1 MAPVNIGNLIRW
13 LLGLSLSLGIPWIGM
28 AQPRDITLASGAR
41 EARLSVEPVVDAIVE
56 GEEFVTLELVDD
68 SPNYVLAPQRVA
80 RMSLG
85 DLTPPP
91 DLLGFAPASGLP
103 GTLVT
108 LRGHSLDQTTVVTF
122 NGVPAVFTVDS
133 PYQVTATV
141 PTNAVNG
148 PISLATPSGAITS
161 TGTFTVLKDGEWPNG
176 WVDRNWSDLQRSD
189 SGFDLNSVTYADGL
203 YVAVGEFGIIRT
215 SPDGQ
220 KWTMQES
227 GYLGDLYGVAAG
239 KINGVNWFVAV
250 GGGATREA
258 GGVILT
264 SVDGLNWNLKVIDRP
279 MTAVGYGAGAFVVG
293 GQNRVGKT
301 VDGVN
306 WEFKEAPRQDS
317 LRETFLSIVYGGGN
331 FYATSALQSHDGRGH
346 RIIWKSKNGIDWVLV
361 VGRTGELDQRIIARS
376 ADYWYRYGAIGISD
390 QNVFLVVGYHSNGQE
405 SGNAEWNCKGLNPN
419 NYPNANSFVWCGD
432 FDHYTAN
439 SFWNSAALDNNSGS
453 WAHYSQDGV
462 TWAERSK
469 PDQVGL
475 FGLAYGDD
483 TFVAVG
489 NGGAIRLTSDGQ
501 FWQSFQA
508 PTVERLRSVVYGGGQ
523 FLAVGRKGVVVT
535 SKSGVEWAIARPS
548 ASPFNYWSR
557 STLTGVASGPM
568 GLVAVGTN
576 QTVLKAA
583 GGGQWIQPLRA
594 GGSEFISGSFT
605 YSEAKTDSVQRGGR
619 VARVFP
625 AADGTSGL
633 AAGWLAGTDQGTE
646 GTWRWD
652 GTTNIFSN
660 IPWALQQ
667 PDGAAG
673 ENNLWWN
680 GKAAEDRKATDKGGY
695 FIEYPDNQLAGDFR
709 SVASGAGQYVIVGSK
724 TVLSSSDLKIW
735 RHSAPETTNDFTKVR
750 FLNGQFMALGV
761 GGALRMSSDGITWA
775 SRTSGVST
783 ALLDGAY
790 GAGRYIAVGES
801 GAIVGSVDGLAW
813 EKFLTGVTTPLRAIA
828 YGNGI
833 FVAVG
838 DGGVVLTSET
848 GTGWRLR
855 ASSGKTFRFLEFAD
869 NRFIAGDGSAV
880 FQSTDGRTWEPWS
893 RHRDFTS
900 IYDRKRTFNA
910 LWVGDRSAWLVG
922 EYATILQSSE
932 YLPTL
937 PAISLQL
944 GEGIASE
951 VGPRAGTFILRRSG
965 DLSKP
970 LTIRV
975 KIGGTAVEPD
985 DYVITG
991 PILR

>member
-1 MAPVNIGNLIRW
+1 MAPVSIDNLARW
-13 LLGLSLSLGIPWIGM
+13 LVGLSLLLGSPFVGIS
-28 AQPRDITLASGAR
+28 QTRDITFGTGAG
-41 EARLSVEPVVDAIVE
+41 EVQLSVLPVADAIVE

-68 SPNYVLAPQRVA
+68 PPNYVLAPQRAA
-80 RMSLG
+80 RMGLG
-85 DLTPPP
+85 DLTTPP
-91 DLLGFAPASGLP
+91 DLLGFAPATGLP

-133 PYQVTATV
+133 PYQVTITV
-141 PTNAVNG
+141 PHKAISG
-148 PISLATPSGAITS
+148 PIGLATPSGAITS
-161 TGTFTVLKDGEWPNG
+161 TGTFTVLEDGKWSDG
-176 WVDRNWSDLQRSD
+176 WVDRNWSDRQRSD
-189 SGFDLNSVTYADGL
+189 YGFDLNSVTHADGL

-227 GYLGDLYGVAAG
+227 GYLGDLYGVTAG

-264 SVDGLNWNLKVIDRP
+264 SVDGLNWSLKVIDRP

-306 WEFKEAPRQDS
+306 WGMKEAPRQEKHC
-317 LRETFLSIVYGGGN
+317 ETFLSIAHGGGN

-346 RIIWKSKNGIDWVLV
+346 RIIWKSANGIDWTIAL
-361 VGRTGELDQRIIARS
+361 GRSGEW
-376 ADYWYRYGAIGISD
+376 WYRYGAIGFSPEHG
-390 QNVFLVVGYHSNGQE
+390 LLAVGHHSNDAAG
-405 SGNAEWNCKGLNPN
+405 GNVVWEERYVLVNGN
-419 NYPNANSFVWCGD
+419 NRNVWDWYGDVDQYSSAN
-432 FDHYTAN
+432 
-439 SFWNSAALDNNSGS
+439 FWSPAAFDNNSGS

-475 FGLAYGDD
+475 FGLAYGDE

-489 NGGAIRLTSDGQ
+489 NGVAIRLTSDGQ
-501 FWQSFQA
+501 SWQSFQA

-548 ASPFNYWSR
+548 ASSFNYWSR
-557 STLTGVASGPM
+557 LTLTGVASGPM
-568 GLVAVGTN
+568 GLVAVGAN

-583 GGGQWIQPLRA
+583 GGGQWAQPLRA

-633 AAGWLAGTDQGTE
+633 AAGWLAGTDQGTD

-652 GTTNIFSN
+652 GTTNIISN
-660 IPWALQQ
+660 ISWALQQ

-709 SVASGAGQYVIVGSK
+709 SVASGVGRYVIVGSK

-735 RHSAPETTNDFTKVR
+735 RRSTPEATNDFTKVR
-750 FLNGQFMALGV
+750 FLNGQFMALGA
-761 GGALRMSSDGITWA
+761 GGALWMSLDGITWA

-790 GAGRYIAVGES
+790 GAGRYVAVGES
-801 GAIVGSVDGLAW
+801 GAIVGSVDGVAW
-813 EKFLTGVTTPLRAIA
+813 EKFPTGVTAPLRAIA
-828 YGNGI
+828 YGNGT

-838 DGGVVLTSET
+838 DGGVVLTSDT

-855 ASSGKTFRFLEFAD
+855 SSSGKPFRLLEFAE
-869 NRFIAGDGSAV
+869 NRFIAGDGSAL
-880 FQSTDGRTWEPWS
+880 FQSADGRTWEPWS

-910 LWVGDRSAWLVG
+910 LLVGERSAWLVG

-932 YLPTL
+932 YLSSL
-937 PAISLQL
+937 PAVSLQL
-944 GEGIASE
+944 GEGTASE

>member
-1 MAPVNIGNLIRW
+1 MTPVSANNVARW
-13 LLGLSLSLGIPWIGM
+13 FVGLALLLGSPFVGI
-28 AQPRDITLASGAR
+28 AQTRGITFATDAG
-41 EARLSVEPVVDAIVE
+41 EVQLSVLPVVDAIVE
-56 GEEFVTLELVDD
+56 GDEFVTLELVDD
-68 SPNYVLAPQRVA
+68 PPNYVLAPQRAA
-80 RMSLG
+80 RMGLG

-91 DLLGFAPASGLP
+91 DLLGFAPATGLP

-133 PYQVTATV
+133 PYQVTVTV
-141 PTNAVNG
+141 PPKAISG
-148 PISLATPSGAITS
+148 PIGLATPLGAITS
-161 TGTFTVLKDGEWPNG
+161 TGTFTVLEDGKWSDG
-176 WVDRNWSDLQRSD
+176 WVDRNWSDRQRSD
-189 SGFDLNSVTYADGL
+189 YGFDLNSVTHADGL

-258 GGVILT
+258 GGVILK
-264 SVDGLNWNLKVIDRP
+264 SMDGLNWELFKVDRP
-279 MTAVGYGAGAFVVG
+279 LFCVTFGNNSFLAGGLFRLFQSSDLTTWAK
-293 GQNRVGKT
+293 RET
-301 VDGVN
+301 
-306 WEFKEAPRQDS
+306 PRQDVW
-317 LRETFLSIVYGGGN
+317 RETAVALAYGNGL
-331 FYATSALQSHDGRGH
+331 FAMTTALAHNDGRGY
-346 RIIWKSKNGIDWVLV
+346 RLV
-361 VGRTGELDQRIIARS
+361 FTSTDGVKWERKMDRAGEW
-376 ADYWYRYGAIGISD
+376 WYRYGAICFGPSAGFLTVGHHSNDFGPGSTGTFCEPNDDCYYASHFWQQDPGLSHPGGRWAHFSPDGISW
-390 QNVFLVVGYHSNGQE
+390 L
-405 SGNAEWNCKGLNPN
+405 
-419 NYPNANSFVWCGD
+419 
-432 FDHYTAN
+432 
-439 SFWNSAALDNNSGS
+439 
-453 WAHYSQDGV
+453 
-462 TWAERSK
+462 ERSK
-469 PDQVGL
+469 PDEVGL
-475 FGLAYGDD
+475 FGLVYGDD

-489 NGGAIRLTSDGQ
+489 NGGAIRLTLDGQ

-548 ASPFNYWSR
+548 VLPFNYWSR

-568 GLVAVGTN
+568 GLIAVGAN

-583 GGGQWIQPLRA
+583 GGGQWAQPLRA

-633 AAGWLAGTDQGTE
+633 AAGWLAGTDQGTD

-652 GTTNIFSN
+652 GTTNIISN

-667 PDGAAG
+667 PDGAAV

-709 SVASGAGQYVIVGSK
+709 SVASGAGRYVIVGSK

-735 RHSAPETTNDFTKVR
+735 RRSTPEATNDFTKVR
-750 FLNGQFMALGV
+750 FLNGQFMALGA
-761 GGALRMSSDGITWA
+761 GGALWMSSDGITWA

-801 GAIVGSVDGLAW
+801 GVIVGSVDGVAW
-813 EKFLTGVTTPLRAIA
+813 EKVQTGFTAPLRAIA
-828 YGNGI
+828 FGNGT

-838 DGGVVLTSET
+838 DGGVVLASET

-855 ASSGKTFRFLEFAD
+855 SSSGKTFLLLEFAE
-869 NRFIAGDGSAV
+869 NRFIAGDGSAL
-880 FQSTDGRTWEPWS
+880 FQSADGRTWEPWS

-910 LWVGDRSAWLVG
+910 LWVGERSAWLVG

-932 YLPTL
+932 YLPSL
-937 PAISLQL
+937 PAVSLQL
-944 GEGIASE
+944 GEGTASE

-975 KIGGTAVEPD
+975 RIGGTAVEPD